1 MFASCNAVSTAESPL
16 ASAASAG
23 LHYVS
28 DDRPGI
34 RRITAALGFRYT
46 RPDGRPVRNPADLKR
61 IRALAIPPAWKDV
74 WISTDPK
81 GHLQATGRDARGR
94 KQYRYHS
101 GWRASRDSN
110 KFDRLE
116 AFAAVLPAIR
126 ARTAA
131 HVTRAGLSRE
141 KVLATVVQ
149 LLEKSLIR
157 VGNDEYAKANRSF
170 GLTTLR
176 DKHVDVKGATLR
188 FQFRGKSGKRHTV
201 DVNDRRLARIVR
213 QCRDLP
219 GQELF
224 QYLNDEGRVQDVTSS
239 DVNQYLRDM
248 TGADFTAKDF
258 RTWAATVLAATALR
272 EQARSGGKAPAS
284 MAQAKKHVVCAI
296 EAVAGIL
303 GNTPAICRK
312 SYIHPAVLECYMD
325 GSMTRKLKTA
335 LPASMRKTA
344 SKLKADEAAAL
355 RLVHCA
361 RAATDRRKAA

>member
-1 MFASCNAVSTAESPL
+1 V
-16 ASAASAG
+16 
-23 LHYVS
+23 
-28 DDRPGI
+28 
-34 RRITAALGFRYT
+34 TAALGFRYT
-46 RPDGRPVRNPADLKR
+46 RADGRPVRNPADLKR

-74 WISTDPK
+74 WISADPK

-94 KQYRYHS
+94 KQYRYHA
-101 GWRASRDSN
+101 GWRACRDSN

-131 HVTRAGLSRE
+131 HVARAGLSRE

-176 DKHVDVKGATLR
+176 DQHVDVKGATLR
-188 FQFRGKSGKRHTV
+188 FQFRGKSGKRHSV
-201 DVNDRRLARIVR
+201 DVNSRRLARIVR

-224 QYLNDEGRVQDVTSS
+224 QYLDDDGRAQDVTSS

-248 TGADFTAKDF
+248 TGTDFTAKDF

-272 EQARSGGKAPAS
+272 ENAGPGVNRPAS
-284 MAQAKKHVVCAI
+284 TAQSKKHVVRAI

-325 GSMTRKLKTA
+325 GSMPRKLKTS

-344 SKLKADEAAAL
+344 SKLKADELATL
-355 RLVHCA
+355 RLLHCA
-361 RAATDRRKAA
+361 RSTTERRKAA